1 MKHSHFEV
9 QVNEKYD
16 GSSGLTYNRWDTV
29 APKDTPEEAEKL
41 RNALV
46 RTYGAE
52 HVRVRR
58 VVTQEVYETIP
69 GRTALGHKRV
79 ETSQGNVDVSVTNEH
94 ESVIRL
100 PGRGVTI
107 YLHTG
112 RIEITHPIGANL
124 DHPTY
129 SATVVDTPRMT

>member
-1 MKHSHFEV
+1 MKHTSYQV
-9 QVNEKYD
+9 QVNELD
-16 GSSGLTYNRWDTV
+16 HGLWRWDTV
-29 APKDTPEEAEKL
+29 APRDTPEEAENL

-46 RTYGAE
+46 RAYGAE
-52 HVRVRR
+52 HVRVRK
-58 VVTQEVYETIP
+58 VTTQEVYETIP
-69 GRTALGHKRV
+69 GKTDRGHKRV

-100 PGRGVTI
+100 PERDVVI
-107 YLHTG
+107 YLLSNH
-112 RIEITHPIGANL
+112 IEITYPVGANL

>member
-1 MKHSHFEV
+1 MKHTSYQV
-9 QVNEKYD
+9 QVNELD
-16 GSSGLTYNRWDTV
+16 HGLYRWDTV
-29 APKDTPEEAEKL
+29 APRDTPEEAEKL

-46 RTYGAE
+46 RAYGAE
-52 HVRVRR
+52 HVRVRK
-58 VVTQEVYETIP
+58 VTTQEVYETIP

-79 ETSQGNVDVSVTNEH
+79 ETSQGSVDVSVTNEH

-100 PGRGVTI
+100 PERDVVI
-107 YLHTG
+107 YLLSN

-129 SATVVDTPRMT
+129 SATVVDTPGGR